1 MTVREVIVEVAG
13 ETFDIIEVI
22 GLADSDV
29 VKVVS
34 VGVSV
39 VVSFV
44 VIDFVIVV
52 VVVVVVVVV
61 EVVVLVELVKV
72 LSELDGYTSV
82 S

>member
-1 MTVREVIVEVAG
+1 MTVGEVIVEVGG
-13 ETFDIIEVI
+13 EMIDVIEVI

-29 VKVVS
+29 VKGVS

-52 VVVVVVVVV
+52 EVVVV
-61 EVVVLVELVKV
+61 VVVLVELVKV